1 MQSNNQQLH
10 CGNCG
15 TVLEKD
21 SRFCV
26 SCGTPTQ
33 STPHIKCPVCDADS
47 SADGQAHEQCGSG
60 VQTDP
65 ASSRYHGLDALR
77 GFAMLLGIVL
87 HAALPY
93 IPGIEAFWPADESS
107 SYLLTTIFQFIHMWR
122 MPAFFIL
129 AGFFA
134 NLVISRKSWSSW
146 WGNRLLRIG
155 LPIMVF
161 FPLMGLTLPW
171 IFKFGETGEFTFFY
185 SNVGQPFH
193 LWFLWHLMIFVIV
206 TALFRLPYLLSVKV
220 LDGLN
225 KIGLDFVG
233 KVFRAL
239 GAFLSGILLRSRF
252 PVVLIV
258 VCAIINVYGWG
269 ELIPNP
275 LATGL
280 YFVVG
285 YSLYSNSSLFTFL
298 TKHWKYYL
306 AVGIV
311 VFALHT
317 ILTAVNAAVA
327 TDINGDN
334 STRLSKEESELSEL
348 LGLLIYLAKITGA
361 VLFSYAFI
369 GLSENKFGSYNAKLR
384 FISDGAYW
392 IYLIHL
398 PIVTLVT
405 FSMLKLP
412 VFAEAKFLIAVIITC
427 ITSLVSY
434 KYFVR
439 HSFLGILLNGRRYP

>member
-1 MQSNNQQLH
+1 
-10 CGNCG
+10 
-15 TVLEKD
+15 
-21 SRFCV
+21 
-26 SCGTPTQ
+26 
-33 STPHIKCPVCDADS
+33 
-47 SADGQAHEQCGSG
+47 
-60 VQTDP
+60 
-65 ASSRYHGLDALR
+65 
-77 GFAMLLGIVL
+77 
-87 HAALPY
+87 
-93 IPGIEAFWPADESS
+93 
-107 SYLLTTIFQFIHMWR
+107 MWR

-193 LWFLWHLMIFVIV
+193 LWFLWHLMIFVII
-206 TALFRLPYLLSVKV
+206 TALFRLPYLL
-220 LDGLN
+220 
-225 KIGLDFVG
+225 
-233 KVFRAL
+233 
-239 GAFLSGILLRSRF
+239 

>member
-1 MQSNNQQLH
+1 
-10 CGNCG
+10 
-15 TVLEKD
+15 
-21 SRFCV
+21 
-26 SCGTPTQ
+26 
-33 STPHIKCPVCDADS
+33 
-47 SADGQAHEQCGSG
+47 
-60 VQTDP
+60 
-65 ASSRYHGLDALR
+65 
-77 GFAMLLGIVL
+77 MLLGIVL

-193 LWFLWHLMIFVIV
+193 LWFLWHLMIFVII

-311 VFALHT
+311 VFPLHT
-317 ILTAVNAAVA
+317 I
-327 TDINGDN
+327 
-334 STRLSKEESELSEL
+334 S
-348 LGLLIYLAKITGA
+348 
-361 VLFSYAFI
+361 
-369 GLSENKFGSYNAKLR
+369 
-384 FISDGAYW
+384 
-392 IYLIHL
+392 
-398 PIVTLVT
+398 
-405 FSMLKLP
+405 
-412 VFAEAKFLIAVIITC
+412 
-427 ITSLVSY
+427 VSY
-434 KYFVR
+434 THLTLPTIYSV
-439 HSFLGILLNGRRYP
+439 